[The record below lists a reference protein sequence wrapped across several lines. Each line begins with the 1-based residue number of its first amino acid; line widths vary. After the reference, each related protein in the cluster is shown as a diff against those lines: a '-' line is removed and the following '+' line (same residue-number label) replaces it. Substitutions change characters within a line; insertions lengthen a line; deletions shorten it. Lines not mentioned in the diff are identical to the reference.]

1 MKHSH
6 RRGGGVWAYAA
17 LLFAALAATMA
28 FSSVPAQAIA
38 IYFGTPNNAVYCGM
52 GPDSPHRYVDEYVH
66 CFTPDDGFSVSMTRY
81 GQSGAANYGTYKH
94 PRQARGRPPDAWTI
108 APDARPG
115 GEAPRAYQDLGRWL
129 ARAMRSRPAGLRS
142 VEATGR
148 QIGRELALHGPQP
161 GPDALETALVT
172 LGFQPAVTLREGDR
186 LTFCLRNCPYRDAV
200 RENQPVVCTLHK
212 GITRG
217 LLDVLDPNVRLAG
230 FVPHELG
237 EVGCLIE
244 LRGLTPAPA
253 AQ

>member
-1 MKHSH
+1 MIDLPVVASADDVLSQPS
-6 RRGGGVWAYAA
+6 RARLFA
-17 LLFAALAATMA
+17 LLGELKRPAGTAELADRLELHPNG
-28 FSSVPAQAIA
+28 VRLHLERLEQAGLVA
-38 IYFGTPNNAVYCGM
+38 RA
-52 GPDSPHRYVDEYVH
+52 R
-66 CFTPDDGFSVSMTRY
+66 
-81 GQSGAANYGTYKH
+81 A
-94 PRQARGRPPDAWTI
+94 RQARGRPPDAWTI

-148 QIGRELALHGPQP
+148 QIGRELAPRGAPA
-161 GPDALETALVT
+161 GPDALETALVA

-200 RENQPVVCTLHK
+200 LENQPVVCTLHK